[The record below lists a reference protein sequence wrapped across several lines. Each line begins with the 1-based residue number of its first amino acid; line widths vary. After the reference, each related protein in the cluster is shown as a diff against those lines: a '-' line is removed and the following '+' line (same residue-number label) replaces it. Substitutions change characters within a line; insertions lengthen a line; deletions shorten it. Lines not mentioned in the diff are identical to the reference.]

1 MLRRLVLTVVTLML
15 GVGAVVVILAVPYLR
30 QLDSLVTEKFSGKR
44 WDFPSKI
51 YSDACLIYPGID
63 LEGIGFYDRLRRLNY
78 RQVPGDVARKGDYAV
93 GSGAVE
99 IYLHDFQYPAGP
111 RSGEPVRLDVT
122 GSTVTRIERL
132 PSHEEIYTVEL
143 EPELITGLYQNIW
156 EERHLVTLDEVP
168 PLLVRAI
175 IDLEDQHFYEH
186 YGVDVLGILRA
197 AWVNL
202 RSGHVVQGGSTLT
215 QQLMKNFFLSDE
227 RSLKRKLVEAAMALI
242 AERRY
247 SKREILENY
256 LNEIYLGQRG
266 AQGIFGVW
274 EAAHFYFAKPLS
286 ELSIAE
292 MALLA
297 AIIKAPN
304 RYSPFRNPELALQRR
319 NLDLTLMV
327 KRGDITPEQYDEAV
341 AEPLRLA
348 RPKPAGNDAPYFVDF
363 LRQELERNYPPEVLT
378 SEGLRIFTTLDMQ
391 LQQSAEEAVQRGLAD
406 LEKRYKRLRSDKPAE
421 ALQGALIAVQP
432 QTGEIRAMV
441 GGRDYRT
448 SQFNRVVQALR
459 QPGSVFKPFVYLAAF
474 ERTEHG
480 GPVIQPNSM
489 LDDEPFEWTYDNQV
503 WSPAN
508 YKGEYFGQV
517 TVRHALEFS
526 LNAATSR
533 LARDVGIQAVRDVAE
548 RLGITSPLPAV
559 PSLALGAVEVSP
571 FEVAQA
577 YSVLANQGLK
587 ATPLSVKR
595 VVDRSGNPIERNPIK
610 IERVIDPAAVYLVTH
625 MMEGVIDHGTGQGA
639 RRMGFT
645 RPAAGKTGT
654 TNDYRDAWFAGFT
667 PDLVTVAWVGFDQRK
682 PVGLAGSQAA
692 LPIWTDFMKQA
703 TAGRPATP
711 FLPPPG
717 VTLVSIDEYSGQ
729 PAPPNDPKAIE
740 EAFFKGDEPAATD
753 SGVPA
758 PLVPSSATVKDPFEE
773 QPPDGR

>member
-1 MLRRLVLTVVTLML
+1 
-15 GVGAVVVILAVPYLR
+15 
-30 QLDSLVTEKFSGKR
+30 
-44 WDFPSKI
+44 
-51 YSDACLIYPGID
+51 
-63 LEGIGFYDRLRRLNY
+63 
-78 RQVPGDVARKGDYAV
+78 
-93 GSGAVE
+93 
-99 IYLHDFQYPAGP
+99 
-111 RSGEPVRLDVT
+111 
-122 GSTVTRIERL
+122 
-132 PSHEEIYTVEL
+132 
-143 EPELITGLYQNIW
+143 
-156 EERHLVTLDEVP
+156 
-168 PLLVRAI
+168 
-175 IDLEDQHFYEH
+175 
-186 YGVDVLGILRA
+186 
-197 AWVNL
+197 VNL

-227 RSLKRKLVEAAMALI
+227 RSLKRKLIEAAMALI

-247 SKREILENY
+247 SKQEILENY

-304 RYSPFRNPELALQRR
+304 RYSPFRNSQRALRRR
-319 NLDLTLMV
+319 NLDLALML
-327 KRGDITPEQYDEAV
+327 RQGDITTEQYEQAV

-348 RPKPAGNDAPYFVDF
+348 QPKPAGNDAPYFVDF
-363 LRQELERNYPPEVLT
+363 LRRELAQNYPAEVLT

-391 LQQSAEEAVQRGLAD
+391 LQQSAEEAVHRGLAD
-406 LEKRYKRLRSDKPAE
+406 LAKRYKRLRSDKPTNALE
-421 ALQGALIAVQP
+421 AALIAVQP
-432 QTGEIRAMV
+432 QTGEIKAMV
-441 GGRDYRT
+441 GGRDYRV
-448 SQFNRVVQALR
+448 SQFNRVTQAFR

-489 LDDEPFEWTYDNQV
+489 LDDEPFEWAYDNQV
-503 WSPAN
+503 WSPTN
-508 YKGEYFGQV
+508 YKGEYFGRV
-517 TVRHALEFS
+517 TVRHALEES
-526 LNAATSR
+526 LNAATAR
-533 LARDVGIQAVRDVAE
+533 LARDVGIDAVRDMAE

-559 PSLALGAVEVSP
+559 PSLALGAAEVSP

-587 ATPLSVKR
+587 ATALSVKR
-595 VVDRSGNPIERNPIK
+595 VVDRAGNPIERNPIK
-610 IERVIDPAAVYLVTH
+610 IERVIDPQAVYLVTH
-625 MMEGVIDHGTGQGA
+625 VMEGVIDHGTGQGA

-667 PDLVTVAWVGFDQRK
+667 PDLVSVVWVGFDQRK

-703 TAGRPATP
+703 TAGRPVTP

-717 VTLVSIDEYSGQ
+717 VTLVPIDEYTGQ
-729 PAPPNDPKAIE
+729 LAPPGDPDTIE
-740 EAFFKGDEPAATD
+740 EAFFKGDEPTAATE
-753 SGVPA
+753 STLSPGSA
-758 PLVPSSATVKDPFEE
+758 PVSDLFEDHAL
-773 QPPDGR
+773 PDTTH